1 MNNTYCIIA
10 VSGASG
16 SGKTTFC
23 KELIKQCDE
32 EILYISQDSYYKDLT
47 QLSPSERAVQNFDHP
62 DSLDFDLLEQH
73 IIKLKNG
80 EIINQPIYDFST
92 HARLESTNEVHALK
106 NILVEGT
113 LILSQ
118 ENIRS
123 LCDLSI
129 YVENDEASNLERRIL
144 RDIKERGRTRES
156 VLKQYQATVKPMFDL
171 FIAPSKLFADR
182 IIPGFKNQG
191 DIKELID
198 YLKKDK

>member
-1 MNNTYCIIA
+1 

-16 SGKTTFC
+16 TGKTTFC
-23 KELIKQCDE
+23 KDLIKQCDE

-47 QLSPSERAVQNFDHP
+47 HLTPSERSLQNFDHP

-73 IIKLKNG
+73 LLKLKNG

-129 YVENDEASNLERRIL
+129 YVENDEASNLKRRIL

-171 FIAPSKLFADR
+171 FIEPSKLFADR

-191 DIKELID
+191 YIEELID

>member
-1 MNNTYCIIA
+1 M
-10 VSGASG
+10 SGASG

-73 IIKLKNG
+73 ILKLKNG

-171 FIAPSKLFADR
+171 FIVPSKLFADR

-191 DIKELID
+191 YIEELID

>member
-1 MNNTYCIIA
+1 

-47 QLSPSERAVQNFDHP
+47 HLTPYERSLQNFDHP
-62 DSLDFDLLEQH
+62 HSLDFDLLEQH
-73 IIKLKNG
+73 ILKLKNG
-80 EIINQPIYDFST
+80 EIINQPIYDFNT
-92 HARLESTNEVHALK
+92 HARLKSSNEVHPLK
-106 NILVEGT
+106 IILVEGT
-113 LILSQ
+113 LVLSQ
-118 ENIRS
+118 EKIRL

-156 VLKQYQATVKPMFDL
+156 VLKQYQSTVKPMFDL
-171 FIAPSKLFADR
+171 FIVPSKLFADR

-191 DIKELID
+191 YIKELID

>member
-1 MNNTYCIIA
+1 M
-10 VSGASG
+10 SGASG

-73 IIKLKNG
+73 LLKLKNG

-171 FIAPSKLFADR
+171 FIVPSKLFADR

-191 DIKELID
+191 YIEELID